1 VEADV
6 RTKTAAAG
14 RSHRV
19 GWCRLEL
26 RSAGP
31 EAGSMALHRQ
41 DQNRRKLR
49 LLGAQGRGVGR
60 RVQKIYIHWGPHN
73 R

>member
-6 RTKTAAAG
+6 RTKTAAAS

-19 GWCRLEL
+19 GRCRLEL

-31 EAGSMALHRQ
+31 EAGSMARHGQ

-49 LLGAQGRGVGR
+49 LLGGRKGEE
-60 RVQKIYIHWGPHN
+60 
-73 R
+73 